1 MTAID
6 ADCRSGHAFCFFVF
20 CAFTFVSRS
29 LSTGIPRRSTEYYPQ
44 QDFQAFFSLYA
55 DLWAAET
62 EYVSD
67 NAHAFASSSQESACS
82 VEPGSAQDVSLILQ
96 ILGKSRTPFGVKGG
110 DFLARFDTF
119 EVNSEAQTVDLGPSL
134 LWDDVYDRWIRYSFR
149 SNEFG
154 LAIDNIVALEL
165 VLPNGTIT
173 TVTEDDHDLWFA
185 IRVLRLEAKLP
196 QGIVTNSHSSRISKA
211 KYGYPPI
218 ILWCQGGDISYGSDQ
233 LETVIIAITEFSK
246 VTDTNAT
253 LLPNFLYS
261 SGEVIPGV
269 ILFYNA
275 PQPPSG
281 IFDTFLQLPSQQKN
295 IQTRSYADIVN
306 LQATLSPSPVG
317 VRHTKALSRT
327 GRGHF
332 CGFRTTNYSVE
343 FLKAIADQVE
353 YWGSKL
359 TPLDP
364 DFTAQAFEN
373 RLKVAYD
380 TMTRAIRE
388 AGDNLR
394 AAALK
399 DGQDIEHAAVYPNY
413 ALFDT
418 PLEDM
423 YGRMCHGCRIAAG
436 HRSEDVMGLAGG
448 FKFEGLFKLL
458 SCLSRTPI
466 FVASG
471 KGQRR
476 RGNSSNAEEALAV
489 DKSIYIRY
497 DTTTRRLELAASRPG
512 RVDHYP

>member
-1 MTAID
+1 VIF
-6 ADCRSGHAFCFFVF
+6 H
-20 CAFTFVSRS
+20 
-29 LSTGIPRRSTEYYPQ
+29 
-44 QDFQAFFSLYA
+44 
-55 DLWAAET
+55 
-62 EYVSD
+62 
-67 NAHAFASSSQESACS
+67 
-82 VEPGSAQDVSLILQ
+82 
-96 ILGKSRTPFGVKGG
+96 
-110 DFLARFDTF
+110 
-119 EVNSEAQTVDLGPSL
+119 
-134 LWDDVYDRWIRYSFR
+134 
-149 SNEFG
+149 
-154 LAIDNIVALEL
+154 
-165 VLPNGTIT
+165 
-173 TVTEDDHDLWFA
+173 
-185 IRVLRLEAKLP
+185 
-196 QGIVTNSHSSRISKA
+196 
-211 KYGYPPI
+211 
-218 ILWCQGGDISYGSDQ
+218 GSDQ

-317 VRHTKALSRT
+317 VR
-327 GRGHF
+327 GHF

-364 DFTAQAFEN
+364 DFTAQAFEEPFESGLFSHGPPSAYPPDRS
-373 RLKVAYD
+373 RLNFPSILTFTWLNSSLDD

-423 YGRMCHGCRIAAG
+423 YGQNVPRLHALRQAIDP
-436 HRSEDVMGLAGG
+436 EDVMGLAGG
-448 FKFEGLFKLL
+448 FKF
-458 SCLSRTPI
+458 
-466 FVASG
+466 
-471 KGQRR
+471 
-476 RGNSSNAEEALAV
+476 
-489 DKSIYIRY
+489 
-497 DTTTRRLELAASRPG
+497 
-512 RVDHYP
+512 